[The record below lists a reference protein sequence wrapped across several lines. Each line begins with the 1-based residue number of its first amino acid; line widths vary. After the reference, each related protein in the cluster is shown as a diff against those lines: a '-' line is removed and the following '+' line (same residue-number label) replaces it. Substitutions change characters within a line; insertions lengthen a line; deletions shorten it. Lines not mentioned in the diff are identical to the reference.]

1 MMFKKYFKFFNHE
14 QFIEFSSILV
24 SNGNMI
30 ESIKFIPFNRTLVIS
45 TTSYT
50 KSLIILDP
58 ESKKKE
64 YNFSLYD
71 VIVSLISL
79 IK

>member
-1 MMFKKYFKFFNHE
+1 MFKKYFKFFNHE